1 MEKIKKSLLKIKFY
15 PIGNIESELARLF
28 SEKLSSFNK
37 IFWRGNMAQTNILL
51 ESGTNELEIV
61 EFYIEEINED
71 GEEYRGYYGINVA
84 KVVEII
90 RKQPL
95 TQIPSEEVKGMAGM
109 FPFRNGKV
117 IPLIDLASFLNKK
130 SKKNSDPKVIVTEFN
145 NTLTSFL
152 VSGVNRIY
160 RLSWTDVELPSKLI
174 QHSCGDCIT
183 SVVRIENRVVLVL
196 DLEAIVASMTPELA
210 MQEYELEALPDG
222 QKYETYH
229 IIHVDDSRSIRR
241 MVMDILS
248 KDTRFK
254 VQQFED
260 GLQAFNYIK
269 ERQQEAFDK
278 NVPVTNFIQG
288 IIADVEMPNMDGLSL
303 CKEVKSDNTL
313 RNIPV
318 AIFSSLI
325 SPDTAHKANSV
336 GADAQFAKPELKV
349 LADKIYELIQNQA
362 KKPQVTPQE
371 AVVAQ

>member
-1 MEKIKKSLLKIKFY
+1 
-15 PIGNIESELARLF
+15 
-28 SEKLSSFNK
+28 
-37 IFWRGNMAQTNILL
+37 MAQTNILL

-61 EFYIEEINED
+61 EFYIDEINED

-95 TQIPSEEVKGMAGM
+95 TQVPNEEMIGMAGM

-117 IPLIDLASFLNKK
+117 IPLIDLASFLKK
-130 SKKNSDPKVIVTEFN
+130 KPKKNVDPKVIVTEFN
-145 NTLTSFL
+145 NTVTSFL

-160 RLSWTDVELPSKLI
+160 RLSWTSVELPSKLI

-210 MQEYELEALPDG
+210 MLEYDLEALPQG
-222 QKYETYH
+222 QQYETYK

-241 MVMDILS
+241 MVMEILS

-260 GLQAFNYIK
+260 GLQALKYLKQKQK
-269 ERQQEAFDK
+269 EAID
-278 NVPVTNFIQG
+278 NDLPISHYVQG
-288 IIADVEMPNMDGLSL
+288 VVADVEMPNMDGLSL
-303 CKEVKSDNTL
+303 CKEIKNDHMLKS
-313 RNIPV
+313 IPV

-325 SPDTAHKANSV
+325 SPDTSHRAKSV

-349 LADKIYELIQNQA
+349 LADKVYELIKAQEKKAQKMEQAHTANQA
-362 KKPQVTPQE
+362 NAANQ
-371 AVVAQ
+371 AQ

>member
-1 MEKIKKSLLKIKFY
+1 
-15 PIGNIESELARLF
+15 
-28 SEKLSSFNK
+28 
-37 IFWRGNMAQTNILL
+37 MAQTNILL

-61 EFYIEEINED
+61 EFYIEEVNDE

-95 TQIPSEEVKGMAGM
+95 TQIPNEEVKGMAGM

-130 SKKNSDPKVIVTEFN
+130 PKKNEDPKVIVTEFN

-160 RLSWTDVELPSKLI
+160 RLSWTDVELPTKLI

-210 MQEYELEALPDG
+210 MQEYELEALPNG
-222 QKYETYH
+222 ERYETFN

-241 MVMDILS
+241 MVMEILK
-248 KDTRFK
+248 KDSRFR

-260 GLQAFNYIK
+260 GLQAITYIREK
-269 ERQQEAFDK
+269 QQEAFDQK
-278 NVPVTNFIQG
+278 VPVTNFIQG
-288 IIADVEMPNMDGLSL
+288 VIADVEMPNMDGLSL
-303 CKEVKSDNTL
+303 CKEIKSDNAL
-313 RNIPV
+313 KNIPV

-325 SPDTAHKANSV
+325 SPDTAHKAHSV
-336 GADAQFAKPELKV
+336 GADAQFAKPELKI
-349 LADKIYELIQNQA
+349 LADKVYELIQVQNEKMRNA
-362 KKPQVTPQE
+362 PVQVE
-371 AVVAQ
+371 A